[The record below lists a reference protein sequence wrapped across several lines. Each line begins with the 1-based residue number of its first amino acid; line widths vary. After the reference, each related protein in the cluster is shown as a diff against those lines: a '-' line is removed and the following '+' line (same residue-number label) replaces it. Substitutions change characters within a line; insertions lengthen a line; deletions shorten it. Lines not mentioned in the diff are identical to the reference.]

1 MKIYISGPISNLPFQ
16 EVRDNFARAE
26 EELKKNGHEPVNP
39 CKLQYILDPAT
50 TSWHQYMRAA
60 FALLEVCDAV
70 VFLPG
75 WERSKGA
82 VLERAH
88 AQQYCLHVFETLDE
102 IWPAAPQ
109 E

>member
-1 MKIYISGPISNLPFQ
+1 MKIYISGPISSLPPAQ
-16 EVRDNFARAE
+16 ARANFAAAAAAIR
-26 EELKKNGHEPVNP
+26 KKGHEPVNP
-39 CKLQYILDPAT
+39 CKLQEILDPET
-50 TSWHQYMRAA
+50 TAWNQYMRLA

-82 VLERAH
+82 VLESAH